1 MCSETFLRLPEEK
14 RSRILNAAW
23 EEFTRVSFADA
34 SINQIVRR
42 AGIARGSF
50 YQYFKDKEAL
60 AVYLLDEAWN
70 YLADGYCEILRHL
83 HGDIFA
89 LQPACYDRFVAQCSV
104 ECDLVLQRFLRFL
117 RINPGMDMQKVV
129 SDRPLHVIFEKILPD
144 VDCTMLRRT
153 DKAFVFQVMTLL
165 LMSLANVVVDCVM
178 HPEDTARCRGELLER
193 IDIIRAGSVKQG
205 LVPTKIDTNT

>member
-60 AVYLLDEAWN
+60 VAYLLEEAWN
-70 YLADGYCEILRHL
+70 YLAEGYCEMLRDL

-89 LQPACYDRFVAQCSV
+89 LQPACYDRFIAQCSAD
-104 ECDLVLQRFLRFL
+104 CDIVLRRFLLFL

-129 SDRPLHVIFEKILPD
+129 SGRPLNVIFEKILPD
-144 VDCTMLRRT
+144 VDRAMLRRT
-153 DKAFVFQVMTLL
+153 DNEFVFQVMTLS
-165 LMSLANVVVDCVM
+165 LMSLVNVVVDSVM
-178 HPEDTARCRGELLER
+178 HPEGAARCRQELLER
-193 IDIIRAGSVKQG
+193 IDIIRVGSVKQEA
-205 LVPTKIDTNT
+205 VPTKIDTNT

>member
-14 RSRILNAAW
+14 RSRILDAAW

-50 YQYFKDKEAL
+50 YQYFKDKESLMA
-60 AVYLLDEAWN
+60 YLLGEAWN
-70 YLADGYCEILRHL
+70 YLAEGYCSVLREL
-83 HGDIFA
+83 DGDIFA
-89 LQPACYDRFVAQCSV
+89 LQSACYDLFIAQCSG

-129 SDRPLHVIFEKILPD
+129 SDRPLNVFFEKILPD
-144 VDCTMLRRT
+144 VDCRMLRRT
-153 DKAFVFQVMTLL
+153 DREFVFQVMTLS
-165 LMSLANVVVDCVM
+165 LMSLVNVVVDSVM
-178 HPEDTARCRGELLER
+178 HPERAERCREELLER
-193 IDIIRAGSVKQG
+193 IDIIRAGSVKRESPM
-205 LVPTKIDTNT
+205 V